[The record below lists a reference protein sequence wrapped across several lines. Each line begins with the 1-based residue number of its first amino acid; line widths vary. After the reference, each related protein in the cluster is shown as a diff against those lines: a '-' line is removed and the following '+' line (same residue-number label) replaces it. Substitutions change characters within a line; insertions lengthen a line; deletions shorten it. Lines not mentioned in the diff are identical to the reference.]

1 MTGSSAVSLL
11 SLGWN
16 EFFSAQLS
24 ADDAALAPGR
34 VVADHGGRVEVRHE
48 GGASLAAVPGR
59 LRASGAAPVA
69 GDFVL
74 LAPGRPDPV
83 VARVLDRRTRLSR
96 KAAGRETAEQ
106 VLAANVDLAF
116 VVQGLDGDASPR
128 RLERYLAAVY
138 AGGIRPVVLLT
149 KVDLVPDPAPFVES
163 ASAAAPGVE
172 VLSISARTGEGL
184 DAVRARLAPGVTA
197 VLAGSSGV
205 GKSTLVNALLG
216 EEVQATAAVR
226 ASDRR
231 GRHVTAERR
240 LFLLPGG
247 GALIDGPGLRELA
260 LWDDAGLDA
269 AFREVVALAELCR
282 YRDCRHEGEPGC
294 AVLAAVEEGRLAPD
308 RLEGMR
314 KLVREAEAQ
323 AMRRDAGAAAA
334 ERRRWKAIHREVR
347 RGRKRGWW

>member
-1 MTGSSAVSLL
+1 VSLL
-11 SLGWN
+11 ALGWN
-16 EFFSAQLS
+16 EFFSAQITS
-24 ADDAALAPGR
+24 GDRSLAPGR
-34 VVADHGGRVEVRHE
+34 VAADHGGRVEVWHE
-48 GGASLAAVPGR
+48 GGGSLAAVPAR
-59 LRASGAAPVA
+59 LRKPGAAPVT

-74 LAPGRPDPV
+74 LAPGRPDPS
-83 VARVLDRRTRLSR
+83 VARVLARRTRLSR
-96 KAAGRETAEQ
+96 RAAGRETAEQ

-116 VVQGLDGDASPR
+116 VVQGLDGDANPR
-128 RLERYLAAVY
+128 RLERYLAAVH

-149 KVDLVPDPAPFVES
+149 KVDLVPDPAPWVES

-172 VLSISARTGEGL
+172 VLPLSARTGEGL

-216 EEVQATAAVR
+216 EDVQATAAVR

-231 GRHVTAERR
+231 GKHVTAERR

-260 LWDDAGLDA
+260 LWNDDGLEA
-269 AFREVVALAELCR
+269 AFRDVAALAGRCR
-282 YRDCRHEGEPGC
+282 FRDCRHEGEPGC
-294 AVLAAVEEGRLAPD
+294 AVLAAVEAGRLDPG
-308 RLEGMR
+308 RLEGLR
-314 KLVREAEAQ
+314 KLLREAEVQ
-323 AMRRDAGAAAA
+323 SMRRDAGAAAE
-334 ERRRWKAIHREVR
+334 ERRRWKAIHKEAR